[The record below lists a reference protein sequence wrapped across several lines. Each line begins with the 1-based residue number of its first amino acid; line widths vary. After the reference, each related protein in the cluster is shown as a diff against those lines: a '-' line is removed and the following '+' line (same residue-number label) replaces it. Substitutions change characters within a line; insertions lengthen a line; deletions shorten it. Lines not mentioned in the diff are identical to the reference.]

1 MNNKVKI
8 MKAINIKWDT
18 CDEDLERIMD
28 SPELGLPNE
37 VIIPDDVI
45 LECDNDDINDYYSDV
60 ADWLSN
66 EYGFCLYGFDLLI

>member
-1 MNNKVKI
+1 
-8 MKAINIKWDT
+8 MKAINIEWDT
-18 CDEDLERIMD
+18 HDEDLERIMD

>member
-1 MNNKVKI
+1 
-8 MKAINIKWDT
+8 MKAINIEWDT
-18 CDEDLERIMD
+18 HDEDLERIMD

-37 VIIPDDVI
+37 VIITDDVI

-66 EYGFCLYGFDLLI
+66 EYGFCLYGFDLVI

>member
-1 MNNKVKI
+1 
-8 MKAINIKWDT
+8 MKAINIEWDT
-18 CDEDLERIMD
+18 YDEDLERIMD

-66 EYGFCLYGFDLLI
+66 EYGFCLYGFDLVI

>member
-1 MNNKVKI
+1 
-8 MKAINIKWDT
+8 MKAINIEWDT
-18 CDEDLERIMD
+18 HDEDLERIMD

-45 LECDNDDINDYYSDV
+45 LEYDNDDINDCYSDV

-66 EYGFCLYGFDLLI
+66 EYGFCLYGFDLVI

>member
-1 MNNKVKI
+1 
-8 MKAINIKWDT
+8 MKAINIEWDT
-18 CDEDLERIMD
+18 HDEDLERIMD

-45 LECDNDDINDYYSDV
+45 LEYDNDDINDYYSDV

-66 EYGFCLYGFDLLI
+66 EYGFCLYGFDLVI

>member
-18 CDEDLERIMD
+18 HDEDLERVMD

-66 EYGFCLYGFDLLI
+66 EYGVCLYGFDLVI

>member
-1 MNNKVKI
+1 
-8 MKAINIKWDT
+8 MKAINIEWDT
-18 CDEDLERIMD
+18 HDEDLERIMA

-37 VIIPDDVI
+37 VIIPDEVI

-66 EYGFCLYGFDLLI
+66 EYGFCLYGFDLVI

>member
-1 MNNKVKI
+1 
-8 MKAINIKWDT
+8 MKAINIEWDT
-18 CDEDLERIMD
+18 HDEDLERIMD
-28 SPELGLPNE
+28 SPELGLPNK

-66 EYGFCLYGFDLLI
+66 EYGFCLYGFDLVI

>member
-1 MNNKVKI
+1 

-18 CDEDLERIMD
+18 YDEDLERIMD

-37 VIIPDDVI
+37 VIIPDDII

-66 EYGFCLYGFDLLI
+66 EYGFCLYGFDLVI